1 MIPLGQ
7 SAEPTPPSLN
17 QDIDSCKET
26 QRSSEIK
33 YDSRALLWV
42 YFGFLVF
49 WWVLSFVSWWFVS
62 FFPVKAEVPVREKIK
77 KKAENSK

>member
-1 MIPLGQ
+1 MILGLY
-7 SAEPTPPSLN
+7 SGS
-17 QDIDSCKET
+17 
-26 QRSSEIK
+26 
-33 YDSRALLWV
+33 WV

-49 WWVLSFVSWWFVS
+49 WWGLSFVSWWFVS